1 MKKFIIL
8 IPVYNDWKSLGKL
21 LNEINISIQSMKEIQ
36 FKCLIINDASTES
49 ALEIQVPSN
58 IHSIELINM
67 KKNRGHTRCNAF
79 GIRNVANNTNC
90 NHLIIMDGDGE
101 DRPEE
106 IKELVERALNNPN
119 ISIVAKR
126 VKRSEGVLFRA
137 LYQMHK
143 VITYVFTGKNMNFG
157 HYSCL
162 TINDVKTL
170 SSKSSLWGNFSGS
183 VKLHIKKLK
192 SINSI
197 RGVRYYGPSK
207 MSLLKLLI
215 HSFSII
221 AVFKKVV
228 FLRSVFLILISS
240 YFVQKINLLVI
251 TFQVSLVL
259 FNLLI
264 YVVSLRE
271 NEEDLLN
278 SGKNEKNRTN
288 YTH

>member
-21 LNEINISIQSMKEIQ
+21 LFEINTSIQGLKDIE
-36 FKCLIINDASTES
+36 FKCLIINDASTEPTPKI
-49 ALEIQVPSN
+49 EVPSN
-58 IHSIELINM
+58 IYSIELINM
-67 KKNRGHTRCNAF
+67 EKNRGHTRCNAF
-79 GIRNVANNTNC
+79 GIRHVANNVDC
-90 NHLIIMDGDGE
+90 DHLIVMDGDGE

-106 IKELVERALNNPN
+106 IKLLVKKALDNPE

-126 VKRSEGVLFRA
+126 VKRSEGILFRA
-137 LYQMHK
+137 LYQIHK
-143 VITYVFTGKNMNFG
+143 IITYLFTGKNMNFG

-162 TINDVKTL
+162 TINDVKNL
-170 SSKSSLWGNFSGS
+170 SSKKSLWGNFSGS

-197 RGVRYYGPSK
+197 RGVRYFGPSK

-240 YFVQKINLLVI
+240 YFVEKIDLIVI
-251 TFQVSLVL
+251 TFQVSLVF

-271 NEEDLLN
+271 NQEGLLN
-278 SGKNEKNRTN
+278 SNKNEKSKTN
-288 YTH
+288 FTH

>member
-1 MKKFIIL
+1 
-8 IPVYNDWKSLGKL
+8 
-21 LNEINISIQSMKEIQ
+21 
-36 FKCLIINDASTES
+36 
-49 ALEIQVPSN
+49 
-58 IHSIELINM
+58 
-67 KKNRGHTRCNAF
+67 
-79 GIRNVANNTNC
+79 
-90 NHLIIMDGDGE
+90 
-101 DRPEE
+101 
-106 IKELVERALNNPN
+106 
-119 ISIVAKR
+119 
-126 VKRSEGVLFRA
+126 
-137 LYQMHK
+137 
-143 VITYVFTGKNMNFG
+143 MNFG

-240 YFVQKINLLVI
+240 YFVQKINLLVKEQDYKE
-251 TFQVSLVL
+251 FAEALSVSISIGVVNADTSHDIEYLMRCADEAL
-259 FNLLI
+259 FK
-264 YVVSLRE
+264 VK
-271 NEEDLLN
+271 N
-278 SGKNEKNRTN
+278 SGRDGISV
-288 YTH
+288 HAFVS